1 LYDLMV
7 HVLFTI
13 KPCKIMPVYKDF
25 PMQEIIGLRG
35 MVFDSLELEDKPGG
49 VSGDKIITMHL
60 KRDMRFSVS
69 YCPDCGKVA
78 PRERRIIKLIR
89 DLPILNHDTYLSC
102 EIFNVKCPECG
113 VRRERLDFVDRCSRL
128 TIRFEQFIFSL
139 VCMSTVKDAAKRFE
153 LSWETVKNIDKKNL
167 EAKYKNIDY
176 GDLRRIAIDEISNR
190 KGHDYLTIVMDLDL
204 GRVIWVGE
212 GRKEEDLDKFF
223 LTLTKKQSK
232 AIVAASM
239 DMWPAYIK
247 SVEKNC
253 PNADIVFDK
262 FHVVKKF
269 GEIITALRT
278 SEYKKADE
286 QKDKDILKGTK
297 WLLLRNRANLKNDAK
312 KELRELLDLN
322 ENLST
327 AYILKEKLATI
338 WNYKNRVWAKK
349 AIDEWI
355 KIAEESEIRGM
366 KKFTK
371 MLKRHEYGIL
381 NHCQQ
386 PISNGKME
394 GTNNKIK
401 VLKHRCYGF
410 HDVEYFKLKILEACQ
425 GKKV

>member
-1 LYDLMV
+1 MV

-13 KPCKIMPVYKDF
+13 KPYKIMPVYKDF

-35 MVFDSLELEDKPGG
+35 MVFDSLELEDKLGG
-49 VSGDKIITMHL
+49 INGDKVVTLHL

-69 YCPDCGKVA
+69 YCPDCGQAA
-78 PRERRIIKLIR
+78 PRERRITKLIR

-102 EIFNVKCPECG
+102 EIFNVKCPKCG

-139 VCMSTVKDAAKRFE
+139 VCMSTVKDAANRFE

-176 GDLRRIAIDEISNR
+176 GDLKRIAIDEISNR
-190 KGHDYLTIVMDLDL
+190 KGHDYLTIVMDLDR

-212 GRKEEDLDKFF
+212 GRKEEDIDKFF
-223 LTLTKKQSK
+223 LTLSEEQNRK
-232 AIVAASM
+232 IVAASM

-247 SVEKNC
+247 SVKKNC
-253 PNADIVFDK
+253 SSADIVFDK

-269 GEIITALRT
+269 GEVITALR
-278 SEYKKADE
+278 SREYKKADE

-297 WLLLRNRANLKNDAK
+297 WLLLRNKANLKNDAK

-327 AYILKEKLATI
+327 AYILKEKLSTI
-338 WNYKNRVWAKK
+338 WNYKNRIWAKR
-349 AIDEWI
+349 AIDAWI
-355 KIAEESEIRGM
+355 EIAEESEIRNM

-371 MLKRHEYGIL
+371 MLKKHEYGIL

-425 GKKV
+425 GRKA

>member
-1 LYDLMV
+1 MYDLIA
-7 HVLFTI
+7 HILFTI
-13 KPCKIMPVYKDF
+13 KPYKIMPVYKDF
-25 PMQEIIGLRG
+25 PIQEIIGLRG
-35 MVFDSLELEDKPGG
+35 MVVDCVELEDKVGG
-49 VSGDKIITMHL
+49 EVDDKIVTIHL
-60 KRDMRFSVS
+60 KRDMRFTVS
-69 YCPDCGKVA
+69 YCPDCGCVA
-78 PRERRIIKLIR
+78 PRERRVIKVIR
-89 DLPILNHDTYLSC
+89 DLPILNHDTRLSC
-102 EIFNVKCPECG
+102 EIFDIKCPKCG

-128 TIRFEQFIFSL
+128 TIRFEQLIFSL
-139 VCMSTVKDAAKRFE
+139 VCMSTVKDTANRFE
-153 LSWETVKNIDKKNL
+153 LSWETVKNIDKKYL

-176 GDLRRIAIDEISNR
+176 GDLKRIAMDEIANH
-190 KGHDYLTIVMDLDL
+190 KGHDYLSIVMDLDK

-212 GRKEEDLDKFF
+212 GRKEEDIDKFF
-223 LTLTKKQSK
+223 QTLTETQKNN
-232 AIVAASM
+232 IVAASM

-269 GEIITALRT
+269 CDVITKLRAA
-278 SEYKKADE
+278 EYRKADD

-297 WLLLRNRANLKNDAK
+297 WLLLRNKSNLKNDAK
-312 KELRELLDLN
+312 KELKQLLELN
-322 ENLST
+322 ENLAT
-327 AYILKEKLATI
+327 AYILKEKLGTI
-338 WNYKNRVWAKK
+338 WNYTNRVWAKK
-349 AIDEWI
+349 AIDSWI
-355 KIAEESEIRGM
+355 TIAEESNIHGI
-366 KKFTK
+366 KSFIK

-425 GKKV
+425 GKKS